1 MGPIDGAS
9 GEGGVSAARPSRKE
23 AGSARTR
30 AREVA
35 LQVLYAID
43 LTQYRPR
50 PADPGAVVAKEAG
63 VAPVALDEI
72 EGQSPDEVFECVS
85 AHFPIPERAR
95 AFARELVAQVH
106 RHTPELDEII
116 GAHSRNWRVVRMA
129 AVDRNI
135 LRLGVYELRF
145 TDTPAPVILDESVE
159 LARRFSLDPSP
170 AFVNGILD
178 AVARTLS
185 EQG

>member
-1 MGPIDGAS
+1 MDPIDGAEQGGGAPVGRS
-9 GEGGVSAARPSRKE
+9 GTREAA
-23 AGSARTR
+23 SARTR

-43 LTQYRPR
+43 LTQHRPR
-50 PADPGAVVAKEAG
+50 PAEPDATAAPPSP
-63 VAPVALDEI
+63 PVALEEI
-72 EGQSPDEVFECVS
+72 EGQSPEEVFEIVS

-95 AFARELVAQVH
+95 TFARELVAEVR
-106 RHTPELDEII
+106 RHTPELDEMI
-116 GAHSRNWRVVRMA
+116 GAHSQNWRVVRMA

-145 TDTPAPVILDESVE
+145 TDTPPPVVLNESVG

-185 EQG
+185 EQGA